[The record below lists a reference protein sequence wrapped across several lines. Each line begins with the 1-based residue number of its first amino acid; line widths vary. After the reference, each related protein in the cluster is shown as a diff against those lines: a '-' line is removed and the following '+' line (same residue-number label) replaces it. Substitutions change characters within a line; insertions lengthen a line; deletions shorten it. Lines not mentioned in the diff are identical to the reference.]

1 MGDRSTRYFG
11 SALSQFCI
19 ASQHRIRMKLL
30 IILAC
35 AFACMALDQEWE
47 DYKLEFDKR
56 YTAEEEESKYQTWK
70 KAVAEINLHNAQY
83 DRTFEQG
90 INQFTDMTDEEF
102 AAEYLSGYEPRP
114 ENDEDATTWVPSNEP
129 IPNSVDWRSQGMV
142 TEVKNQGACGSCYS
156 FSATGALEGQWKKK
170 TGSLISMSEQQIVDC
185 SGRWGNHGCHGGRFQ
200 SSWNYI
206 KSAGGIVSENSY
218 PYHPSQGRC
227 YKRGSNVATVRGVVQ
242 IPHNSEAALT
252 QALAQVGPISVAID
266 ASPSSFRR
274 YRSGVHYSSN
284 CHHPNHAVL
293 AVGYGTENGQDYYLV
308 KNSWGTRYGMGGY
321 VKMARNRNNNCCI
334 AMDTAYPTV

>member
-1 MGDRSTRYFG
+1 MGP
-11 SALSQFCI
+11 
-19 ASQHRIRMKLL
+19 SQHLYRRKQVNHSIAASSAIM
-30 IILAC
+30 I
-35 AFACMALDQEWE
+35 FALFMCVAVAMAHDQAWE

-56 YTAEEEESKYQTWK
+56 YTVGEEPIKYANWQKT
-70 KAVAEINLHNAQY
+70 VAEVEMHNAMY
-83 DRTFEQG
+83 GEEFTLG
-90 INQFTDMTDEEF
+90 INDLSDLSDEEYDQF
-102 AAEYLSGYEPRP
+102 YLRGLRVP
-114 ENDEDATTWVPSNEP
+114 EKSEGIPWVPSNEP

-142 TEVKNQGACGSCYS
+142 TGVKNQGQCGSCYS

-185 SGRWGNHGCHGGRFQ
+185 SSRWGNHGCHGGRFQ

-227 YKRGSNVATVRGVVQ
+227 TKRGSVVAKVSGVVQ

-252 QALAQVGPISVAID
+252 QALATVGPISVAID

-274 YRSGVHYSSN
+274 YRSGVHYSAN

-321 VKMARNRNNNCCI
+321 VKMARNRNNNCAI
-334 AMDTAYPTV
+334 AMDTAYPLV